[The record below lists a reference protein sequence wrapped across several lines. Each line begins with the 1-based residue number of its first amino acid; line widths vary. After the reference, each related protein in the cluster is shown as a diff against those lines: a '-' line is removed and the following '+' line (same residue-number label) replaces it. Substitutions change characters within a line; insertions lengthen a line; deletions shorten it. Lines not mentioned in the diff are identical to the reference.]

1 MNLQTGTY
9 YWPTTLK
16 NPPTYPPLQEDLECD
31 VLIIGGGSSGAQCA
45 YLLADSGLN
54 VVVVEKNTIG
64 SGSTTTNTAI
74 IQYSGERL
82 FSDLVNS
89 FGRPYISR
97 HLQLCKQAINDI
109 EKASSVGDI
118 DFEFTRRDSFYFA
131 SYKED
136 VQKLQNEYNLLVEE
150 KFPVDFLD
158 ADQIEERYP
167 FRKEAA
173 LYSYDDGEINP
184 FAFTH
189 NLFDYA
195 AKKGVKIFEHT
206 EVNGKKF
213 EQTKATIRTKN
224 YHSIQAR
231 HVIVAC
237 GYEGLDIKKEKKTS
251 FVSTYIVTTK
261 PVEVDNFSSWYNK
274 TLIWETARPYTF
286 IRTTKDNR
294 IIIGGL
300 DENTPY
306 AEVRDRKLISKRD
319 KLIIEFNKLFP
330 DIKVEPEYYAT
341 AFYGGTNDGLPI
353 IGKYDEYPNCHFLFG
368 FGDNGTVYSMI
379 LSRIIVDDIVKG
391 HSPDLELYLQ
401 TRPVKPS

>member
-16 NPPTYPPLQEDLECD
+16 NPPTYSHLQEDLDCD

-45 YLLADSGLN
+45 YMLADSGLS

-82 FSDLVNS
+82 FSNLVNS

-109 EKASSVGDI
+109 EKASATGDI
-118 DFEFTRRDSFYFA
+118 DCEFTRRDSLYFA

-136 VQKLQNEYNLLVEE
+136 VQKLQQEYNFLVEE
-150 KFPVDFLD
+150 KFPVDFLS
-158 ADQIEERYP
+158 ADQIEDRYP
-167 FRKEAA
+167 FKKDAA
-173 LYSYDDGEINP
+173 LYSYNDGEINP

-224 YHSIQAR
+224 NHYIQAR

-237 GYEGLDIKKEKKTS
+237 GYEGVDIKKEKKAS
-251 FVSTYIVTTK
+251 FVSTYTVTTK
-261 PVEVDNFSSWYNK
+261 PVEDFSSWYNK

-306 AEVRDRKLISKRD
+306 AEVRDRKLVSKRD
-319 KLIIEFNKLFP
+319 KLLLEFNKLFP
-330 DIKVEPEYYAT
+330 DITVEPEYYST

-353 IGKYDEYPNCHFLFG
+353 IGKYEEYPNCHFLFG

-379 LSRIIVDDIVKG
+379 LSKIISDVIVKG
-391 HSPDLELYLQ
+391 HSPDLDLYLQ
-401 TRPVKPS
+401 TRPLKPN

>member
-16 NPPTYPPLQEDLECD
+16 NPPTYPHLQENLECD

-64 SGSTTTNTAI
+64 SGSTTTNTAL

-97 HLQLCKQAINDI
+97 HLQLCKEAINNI
-109 EKASSVGDI
+109 EKASSFGHI
-118 DFEFTRRDSFYFA
+118 DCEFTRRDSLYFA
-131 SYKED
+131 SFKED
-136 VQKLQNEYNLLVEE
+136 VQKLQKEHKLLVEE
-150 KFPVDFLD
+150 KFPVDFLT
-158 ADQIEERYP
+158 ADQIENRYP
-167 FRKEAA
+167 FKKDAA
-173 LYSYDDGEINP
+173 LYSYNDAEINP

-189 NLFDYA
+189 HLFEYA
-195 AKKGVKIFEHT
+195 VKKGVKIFEHT

-213 EQTKATIRTKN
+213 EQKKATIRTKN
-224 YHSIQAR
+224 NCSIQAR

-237 GYEGLDIKKEKKTS
+237 GYEGIDIKKEKKAS
-251 FVSTYIVTTK
+251 FVSTYTVTTK
-261 PVEVDNFSSWYNK
+261 PVEDFSSLYNK

-319 KLIIEFNKLFP
+319 KLMLEFNKLFP
-330 DIKVEPEYYAT
+330 DIQVEPEYYAA

-379 LSRIIVDDIVKG
+379 LAKIISDVIVKG
-391 HSPDLELYLQ
+391 QSEDLELYLQ
-401 TRPVKPS
+401 SRPRKPN